1 MQMPWTSK
9 YAARGAE
16 VRYLGH
22 TLGEELCD
30 ANRSV
35 LSHAY
40 PDGFHYVLV
49 DFSRVEALDAP
60 LADLLQIAE
69 HNRQYLLRN
78 PSFLLAV
85 IAPQAHVSGLMKTFA
100 RYMEGTSQRA
110 AIVRTR
116 DEAVAWLDAEMADTA

>member
-1 MQMPWTSK
+1 MPWTSK
-9 YAARGAE
+9 YEARGAE
-16 VRYLGH
+16 VRYSGH
-22 TLGEELCD
+22 AVGEELCD
-30 ANRSV
+30 ANRCV

-40 PDGFHYVLV
+40 PDGFQYVLV

-60 LADLLQIAE
+60 LADLLKIAE

-85 IAPQAHVSGLMKTFA
+85 IAPQAHVSGLMRTFT

-110 AIVRTR
+110 TIVHTR
-116 DEAVAWLDAEMADTA
+116 DEAMAWLDAEMAAMA